1 MPRKWFLA
9 AAAAATVG
17 GLAALPGPTPAQE
30 AKKKVD
36 VEAVV
41 ERGLGYLKRTQAAD
55 GHWEAQGGNYPTTM
69 TSLAGM
75 CFLMEGSTLREG
87 KYSDQLL
94 KAVQWLQVRAQ
105 PNGLL
110 GNPNNPTEAQ
120 RYMYGHGFALLFLS
134 SVYGEEDDADRR
146 KKLE

>member
-55 GHWEAQGGNYPTTM
+55 GHWEAQGGQYPTTM
-69 TSLAGM
+69 TALAGM
-75 CFLMEGSTLREG
+75 CFLMEGSTLKEG
-87 KYSDQLL
+87 KYSDQVT
-94 KAVQWLQVRAQ
+94 KAVNWFLAPARQQ
-105 PNGLL
+105 PNGMI
-110 GNPNNPTEAQ
+110 GDVRNPTEST
-120 RYMYGHGFALLFLS
+120 RYMYGQGFGTLFLA
-134 SVYGEEDDADRR
+134 SVYGEEED
-146 KKLE
+146 K